1 MQEKILAILK
11 SLGLVP
17 ADKEDAVKTALAE
30 IKPDATAPVV
40 DASKLTD
47 PQLKTLIETLNAT
60 VAANAQDLKTM
71 TALFAQEKSAREAAI
86 NASKTA
92 DAAQKKANA
101 EKLIGEALKTGKIA
115 EADKQKYIDKAIADH
130 DGTKGD
136 IERFATIPGFKPAP
150 DAGGDKN
157 KSGDQQASKI
167 RGPLASADA
176 TILGAMS
183 KMENSS
189 N

>member
-30 IKPDATAPVV
+30 IKPEPTAPVI
-40 DASKLTD
+40 DPSKVTD
-47 PQLKTLIETLNAT
+47 PQMKILIENLNTQISLLTQDNKTLK
-60 VAANAQDLKTM
+60 DLFTAEKT
-71 TALFAQEKSAREAAI
+71 AREAAI

-101 EKLIGEALKTGKIA
+101 EKLIADYKKVGKLA
-115 EADKQKYIDKAIADH
+115 EADTAEYVEKATNDFE
-130 DGTKGD
+130 GTKKA
-136 IERFATIPGFKPAP
+136 IERFQTIPGFKPAP
-150 DAGGDKN
+150 DASGETKT
-157 KSGDQQASKI
+157 GDQQVSKI

>member
-30 IKPDATAPVV
+30 IKPETTAPVI
-40 DASKLTD
+40 DPSKLND
-47 PQLKTLIETLNAT
+47 PQMKQFITDLAAQLSVVTESNKTLQQLL
-60 VAANAQDLKTM
+60 AAEKT
-71 TALFAQEKSAREAAI
+71 AREGAI
-86 NASKTA
+86 NAAKSA
-92 DAAQKKANA
+92 DAEQKKTNA
-101 EKLIGEALKTGKIA
+101 EKLIGDALKAGKIA

-157 KSGDQQASKI
+157 KPGEQQVSKI

-176 TILGAMS
+176 TILGAMA
-183 KMENSS
+183 KMEATQ
-189 N
+189 

>member
-11 SLGLVP
+11 SLGLIP

-30 IKPDATAPVV
+30 IKPEPTPPVI

-86 NASKTA
+86 NAAKSA
-92 DAAQKKANA
+92 DAEQKKANA
-101 EKLIGEALKTGKIA
+101 EKLIGEALKSGKIA
-115 EADKQKYIDKAIADH
+115 EADKQKYIDKAIADL

-136 IERFATIPGFKPAP
+136 IERFATIPGFRPAA
-150 DAGGDKN
+150 DASGDKGEG
-157 KSGDQQASKI
+157 SGQQTSKI
-167 RGPLASADA
+167 RGPLSSADT
-176 TILGAMS
+176 TILGAMA